1 MPTPCVKFAE
11 NKFPFAEPAAGIR
24 VAQDIGTDLFEVVVP
39 VAVDFCVALAGG
51 LCPTKKMMTIC
62 KKPQEIGGKT
72 TSNHIQS
79 PRRHVFITVPM
90 NLCCI
95 TGFHIKIS
103 PGVIDR
109 ILIVSAAKKVTS
121 PQFCG

>member
-11 NKFPFAEPAAGIR
+11 KKWALAEPAAGIR
-24 VAQDIGTDLFEVVVP
+24 VAQDIGTDLFEAVVP

-51 LCPTKKMMTIC
+51 ICPK
-62 KKPQEIGGKT
+62 ESVGKT

-79 PRRHVFITVPM
+79 PRRHVFTTVPM

-103 PGVIDR
+103 PG
-109 ILIVSAAKKVTS
+109 
-121 PQFCG
+121 GY